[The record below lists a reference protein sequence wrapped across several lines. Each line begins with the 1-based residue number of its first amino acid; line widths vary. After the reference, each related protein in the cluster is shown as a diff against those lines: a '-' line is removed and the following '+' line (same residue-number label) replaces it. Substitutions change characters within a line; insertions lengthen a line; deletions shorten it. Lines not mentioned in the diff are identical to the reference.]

1 MVAVNMTEKQF
12 NAEMRRW
19 ANQHVPEIGKFVHQ
33 KVTDFV
39 YEGIVQKTPVLTGR
53 ARNNWFPTVGAPT
66 QTTTKQVASVSITG
80 APMTGEEKTRIG
92 AVTQKLDALP
102 LGQSSAYITNNL
114 DYIGR
119 LEDGYSPKA
128 PPNAMVQRT
137 IINTLDEL
145 KVTISP
151 KIGA

>member
-1 MVAVNMTEKQF
+1 MKNLTPKAFE
-12 NAEMRRW
+12 AEMRRW
-19 ANQHVPEIGKFVHQ
+19 ANQHVPDIGKFVHGE
-33 KVTDFV
+33 VSRFV

-53 ARNNWFPTVGAPT
+53 ARNNWFPSIGSPSEQRTEKT
-66 QTTTKQVASVSITG
+66 ASVST
-80 APMTGEEKTRIG
+80 TGEPPNGQEKARIKG
-92 AVTQKLDALP
+92 VTQKLDALP
-102 LGQSSAYITNNL
+102 LGQSTVYITNNL
-114 DYIGR
+114 DYIQR

-145 KVTISP
+145 KITISP

>member
-1 MVAVNMTEKQF
+1 MKSLTPTQF

-19 ANQHVPEIGKFVHQ
+19 ANEHVPEIGKFVHE
-33 KVTDFV
+33 KVSEAV
-39 YEGIVQKTPVLTGR
+39 YFGIVTKTPVLTGR
-53 ARNNWFPTVGAPT
+53 ARENWRPTVGQPWDRTTENRANVSLTGTPPT
-66 QTTTKQVASVSITG
+66 GK
-80 APMTGEEKTRIG
+80 EKARISP
-92 AVTQKLDALP
+92 VTQKLDALP
-102 LGQSSAYITNNL
+102 LGQQSVYVTNNL
-114 DYIGR
+114 DYIQR

-137 IINTLDEL
+137 IINTLDGL